1 MRASI
6 HTSVLSGFILFLFAA
21 SAWAQ
26 NPAQS
31 YRMLPENS
39 KLWVDGT
46 SNNGDWTVFA
56 TEFSVELRM
65 NQKATAAQPGLVNV
79 TAKVP
84 GKMVLSNKSVIMDR
98 LVHNAFKTG
107 EHPDIIYQFA
117 STEVVPSGD
126 KNFQLKTK
134 GKLTLAGET
143 RDIAMTVSGEILPNG
158 NVQFKGSHSFAMSQY
173 NIEPPTALFGRF
185 RVADDVTVLFD
196 LVMTPAG

>member
-1 MRASI
+1 MCAFLR
-6 HTSVLSGFILFLFAA
+6 TSLLSGVALFLFAIGV
-21 SAWAQ
+21 SAQ
-26 NPAQS
+26 NPSAL
-31 YRMLPENS
+31 YRIEPEAS

-56 TEFSVELRM
+56 TQFSVEMRM
-65 NQKATAAQPGLVNV
+65 NQQASASEPGLVSV
-79 TAKVP
+79 KASIP

-98 LVHNAFKTG
+98 LVHNAFKTS
-107 EHPDIIYQFA
+107 EHPEIVYQFA
-117 STEVVPSGD
+117 GTEVVPAGD
-126 KNFQLKTK
+126 KNFKLKTK

-143 RDIAMTVSGEILPNG
+143 RDIAMTVDGEILPNG
-158 NVQFKGSHSFAMSQY
+158 NVHFKGSHSFAMTQY